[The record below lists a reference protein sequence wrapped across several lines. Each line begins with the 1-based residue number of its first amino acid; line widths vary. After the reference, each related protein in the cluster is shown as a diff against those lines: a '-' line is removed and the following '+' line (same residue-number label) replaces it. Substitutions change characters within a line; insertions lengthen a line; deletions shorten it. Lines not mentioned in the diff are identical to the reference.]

1 MAPREALPDR
11 GRRHGRRQRPTV
23 PWGGASPLGAI
34 GASTSGGHRAI
45 GWGSRA
51 RWAGAK
57 AEPSKD
63 KDNVPD
69 GEPRSEQTQHPLLI
83 RPDTGFQ
90 GTVCVRG
97 DLEWPEVSVRGERE
111 TPPPYLPRHGRGVNP
126 STW

>member
-23 PWGGASPLGAI
+23 PWGGASPPGAI
-34 GASTSGGHRAI
+34 GASASGGHRAI

-51 RWAGAK
+51 RWAGAR

-69 GEPRSEQTQHPLLI
+69 GEPRSQQTQHPLLI

-90 GTVCVRG
+90 GTVC
-97 DLEWPEVSVRGERE
+97 ER
-111 TPPPYLPRHGRGVNP
+111 
-126 STW
+126 